1 MVVERRDA
9 QEQPTGEINLNN
21 KDESLPKAKPFVISK
36 QMVMQAYRKV
46 KSNDGVAGVDGES
59 LKEFEIDL
67 KRNLY
72 KLWNRMSS
80 GSYFPPPVKAV
91 EIKKAGGGTR
101 TLGIPTVADRIAQTV
116 VKMVLEPLVE
126 PVFDADSY
134 GSRPKKSAHQA
145 LGTARERC
153 WRQDWVIDLDIK
165 GFFDNLD
172 HDLIMKAVT
181 WHTDTPWVLLYVKRW
196 LIAPLQKQDG
206 SVEARTVGTPQ
217 GGVISPLLANLFMHY
232 AFDAWMR
239 RSHPG
244 VHFERYVDDVIVHAG
259 SLAEAE
265 RLLASIRE
273 RLRECRLELH
283 PVKTKIVYC
292 RDDKRPGCHEHEQFD
307 FLSYT
312 FRARQAKTTWGKL
325 FVGFSPAI
333 SRAAAQRIRD
343 KVRSW
348 RLTRRWSTATAEAL
362 GKWLLPQV
370 RGWLHYFGKFSPW
383 ELRPLLN
390 HLRRRIK
397 RWVQRKYKSLRRN
410 HSRAARWV
418 ERLSQREPLFAWLQG
433 VD

>member
-1 MVVERRDA
+1 MVVERRGA
-9 QEQPTGEINLNN
+9 QEQPTGVINLDN
-21 KDESLPKAKPFVISK
+21 KDELLSKAKPFVISK
-36 QMVMQAYRKV
+36 QMVMDAYLKV
-46 KSNDGVAGVDGES
+46 KSNGGVAGVDGES

-72 KLWNRMSS
+72 KLWNRLSS

-116 VKMVLEPLVE
+116 VKMVLEPVVE

-145 LGTARERC
+145 LATARERC
-153 WRQDWVIDLDIK
+153 WRKDWVIDLDIK
-165 GFFDNLD
+165 GFFDSLD
-172 HDLIMKAVT
+172 HDLIMKSVA
-181 WHTDTPWVLLYVKRW
+181 WHTDNPWVLLYVKRW
-196 LIAPLQKQDG
+196 LVASQQKQDG

-217 GGVISPLLANLFMHY
+217 GSPISALLANLLMHY

-244 VHFERYVDDVIVHAG
+244 VPFERYVDDVIVHAG

-265 RLLASIRE
+265 RLLESIRE
-273 RLRECRLELH
+273 RLWECRLELH

-292 RDDKRPGCHEHEQFD
+292 RDDKRPGRHEHEQFD

-333 SRAAAQRIRD
+333 SRAAAQKIRD
-343 KVRSW
+343 EVRSW
-348 RLTRRWSTATAEAL
+348 HLTRQWNTASVEDL
-362 GKWLLPQV
+362 GKWMLPKV
-370 RGWLHYFGKFSPW
+370 RGWMQYYGKFSPW
-383 ELRPLLN
+383 ALRPLLS
-390 HLRRRIK
+390 HLRRCIR
-397 RWVQRKYKSLRRN
+397 RWAQRKQKSLR
-410 HSRAARWV
+410 HSGSRAARWV
-418 ERLSQREPLFAWLQG
+418 NRLALKEPRFAWLQG
-433 VD
+433 VH

>member
-1 MVVERRDA
+1 MD
-9 QEQPTGEINLNN
+9 N
-21 KDESLPKAKPFVISK
+21 KDESLLKAKPFVISK

-46 KSNDGVAGVDGES
+46 KSNGGVAGVDGES

-72 KLWNRMSS
+72 KLWNRLSS
-80 GSYFPPPVKAV
+80 GSYFPPAVKAV
-91 EIKKAGGGTR
+91 EIKKAGGGKR

-126 PVFDADSY
+126 PVFDPDSY

-145 LGTARERC
+145 LATARERC

-165 GFFDNLD
+165 GFFDSLD
-172 HDLIMKAVT
+172 HDLIMKAVA
-181 WHTDTPWVLLYVKRW
+181 WHTDNPWVLLYVKRW
-196 LIAPLQKQDG
+196 LVAPLQKQDG
-206 SVEARTVGTPQ
+206 SQEARTVGTPQ
-217 GGVISPLLANLFMHY
+217 GGVISPLLANLLMHY

-265 RLLASIRE
+265 RLLESIRE

-292 RDDKRPGCHEHEQFD
+292 RDDKRPGRHEHEQFD
-307 FLSYT
+307 FLGYT
-312 FRARQAKTTWGKL
+312 FRSRAAKTTWGKL

-333 SRAAAQRIRD
+333 SRAAALKIRAM
-343 KVRSW
+343 VRSW
-348 RLTRRWSTATAEAL
+348 CLPRQWNTVSAEAL
-362 GKWLLPQV
+362 GKWITPKI
-370 RGWLHYFGKFSPW
+370 RGWLQYYGKFSCW
-383 ELRPLLN
+383 ALRPLWC
-390 HLRRRIK
+390 HLK
-397 RWVQRKYKSLRRN
+397 RVIIRWAQRKHKSLHRSY
-410 HSRAARWV
+410 SRAARWV
-418 ERLSQREPLFAWLQG
+418 DRLAKKEPRYAWLRG
-433 VD
+433 VH